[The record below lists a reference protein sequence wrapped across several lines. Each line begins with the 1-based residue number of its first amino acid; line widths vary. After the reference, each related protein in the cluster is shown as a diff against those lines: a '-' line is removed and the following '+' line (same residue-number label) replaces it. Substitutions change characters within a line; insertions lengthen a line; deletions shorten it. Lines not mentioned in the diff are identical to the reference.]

1 MASWLCRRMSTN
13 GTRRPPFEILFHD
26 GDLIALSK
34 PANVLSTPGREM
46 RIKPVSRADEWAAAI
61 SELCLLK
68 RQQLTTEVYD
78 NAMEVLR
85 NQAKVVPRQK
95 PKFLAFLE
103 RVAKIKDQLIKEQ
116 IWEDLTKLDSD
127 LHAVDTSALPSEL
140 YSAADFARDVCG
152 KSIHH
157 VHRLDQETSGL
168 ILFAK
173 STFAASELARQ
184 FRDREVCVAIHQ
196 ALSIVLHILVHLSS
210 VYRLKKL
217 ILR

>member
-1 MASWLCRRMSTN
+1 MSTKI
-13 GTRRPPFEILFHD
+13 RRPPFEILFHD

-46 RIKPVSRADEWAAAI
+46 RIKPVSRADEWATAI

-85 NQAKVVPRQK
+85 SQAKVVPRQK

-103 RVAKIKDQLIKEQ
+103 RVAKIKDQFVKEQ
-116 IWEDLTKLDSD
+116 IWDDLTKVDSD
-127 LHAVDTSALPSEL
+127 LHAVDTSSLPSEL

-152 KSIHH
+152 QSIHH

-173 STFAASELARQ
+173 STLAASELARQ
-184 FRDREVCVAIHQ
+184 FRDREVCVPIIQ
-196 ALSIVLHILVHLSS
+196 PPTTVLDTLVLLFS
-210 VYRLKKL
+210 
-217 ILR
+217 